1 MISKIIASCI
11 ETRNT
16 QPSTNTQYLAPS
28 YFPNK
33 VVIKYTFISKGD
45 VVIRYYSDKS
55 ESPDANIWIKK
66 ILKSFQ
72 KRPIDIEVP

>member
-16 QPSTNTQYLAPS
+16 QPSTNTQYSAPAC
-28 YFPNK
+28 FPNK
-33 VVIKYTFISKGD
+33 VKIYTLVCQGD
-45 VVIRYYSDKS
+45 VVIRYYDDES
-55 ESPDANIWIKK
+55 ESPDTKIWKKLIKS
-66 ILKSFQ
+66 IQ

>member
-16 QPSTNTQYLAPS
+16 QPSTNTQYSAPAC
-28 YFPNK
+28 FPNK
-33 VVIKYTFISKGD
+33 VVYQGD
-45 VVIRYYSDKS
+45 VVIRYYDDES
-55 ESPDANIWIKK
+55 ESPDTNIWKK
-66 ILKSFQ
+66 KLLKSIQ